1 MDKVKY
7 RKVGEKIFISLQTGD
22 LINKSLTEISVKE
35 NISNAWINGIGAID
49 SVEVGYMDVV
59 NKKYQ
64 KRNFNDNYELI
75 SLIGNITIKDGVP
88 FVHTHITFS
97 DTEYKVF
104 GGHLFDA
111 KITATGEIIL
121 TVADSKIDRQ
131 FNENVGIHTWC
142 LSENN

>member
-1 MDKVKY
+1 MKY
-7 RKVGEKIFISLQTGD
+7 RKVGEKIFVSLQSGD
-22 LINKSLTEISVKE
+22 LINKSLAEISVKE

-75 SLIGNITIKDGVP
+75 SLIGNITIKDGEP
-88 FVHTHITFS
+88 FLHTHIAFS

-142 LSENN
+142 LSENI

>member
-1 MDKVKY
+1 MKY
-7 RKVGEKIFISLQTGD
+7 RKVGEKIFVSLQSGD

>member
-1 MDKVKY
+1 MKY
-7 RKVGEKIFISLQTGD
+7 RIVGEKIFVSLQTGD

-64 KRNFNDNYELI
+64 KRKFNDNYELL

-142 LSENN
+142 LSENI

>member
-1 MDKVKY
+1 VKY
-7 RKVGEKIFISLQTGD
+7 RKVGEKIFVSLQSGD

>member
-1 MDKVKY
+1 MKY
-7 RKVGEKIFISLQTGD
+7 RKVGEKIFVSLQTGD

>member
-1 MDKVKY
+1 MKY
-7 RKVGEKIFISLQTGD
+7 RKVGEKIFLSLQTGD

-35 NISNAWINGIGAID
+35 NISNAGINGIGAIN

-131 FNENVGIHTWC
+131 FNANVGIHTWC

>member
-1 MDKVKY
+1 MKY
-7 RKVGEKIFISLQTGD
+7 RKVGEKIFVSLQTGD

-88 FVHTHITFS
+88 FVHTHISFS

>member
-1 MDKVKY
+1 MKY
-7 RKVGEKIFISLQTGD
+7 RKIGEKIFVSLQSGD

>member
-1 MDKVKY
+1 VKY
-7 RKVGEKIFISLQTGD
+7 RKIGEKIFVSLQTGD

-121 TVADSKIDRQ
+121 TVANSKIDRQ

>member
-1 MDKVKY
+1 VNY
-7 RKVGEKIFISLQTGD
+7 RKVGDKIFVSLQTGD
-22 LINKSLTEISVKE
+22 LVNESLRGIAVKE

-49 SVEVGYMDVV
+49 SVEIGYMDIV

-64 KRNFNDNYELI
+64 KRNFEDHYELL
-75 SLIGNITIKDGVP
+75 SMMGNITIKEGAP

-97 DTEYKVF
+97 DKEYNVF

-111 KITATGEIIL
+111 KITATGEIEL
-121 TVADSKIDRQ
+121 TLADSKIDREY
-131 FNENVGIHTWC
+131 NKNVGIHTWC

>member
-1 MDKVKY
+1 VDKVKY
-7 RKVGEKIFISLQTGD
+7 RKVGEKIFVSLQTGD
-22 LINKSLTEISVKE
+22 LINKSLMEISVKE

-64 KRNFNDNYELI
+64 KRNFNDNYKLI

>member
-1 MDKVKY
+1 VDKVKY
-7 RKVGEKIFISLQTGD
+7 RKVGEKIFVSLQSGD

>member
-1 MDKVKY
+1 MKY
-7 RKVGEKIFISLQTGD
+7 RKVGEKIFVSLQTGD

-142 LSENN
+142 LSENI

>member
-1 MDKVKY
+1 MKY
-7 RKVGEKIFISLQTGD
+7 RIVGEKIFVSLQTGD

>member
-1 MDKVKY
+1 MKY
-7 RKVGEKIFISLQTGD
+7 RKIGEKIFVSLQTGD
-22 LINKSLTEISVKE
+22 LINKTLMEIAVKE

-121 TVADSKIDRQ
+121 TVADSNIDRQ